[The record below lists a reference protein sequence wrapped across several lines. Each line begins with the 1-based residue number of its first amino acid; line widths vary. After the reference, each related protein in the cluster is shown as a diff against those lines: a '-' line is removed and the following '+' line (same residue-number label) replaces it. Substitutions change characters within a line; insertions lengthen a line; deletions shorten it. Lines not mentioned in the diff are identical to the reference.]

1 MLGMGRALGSLLWP
15 VQFSCLPCHALS
27 DLSQAGCSLMKQ
39 YHLLAEEAAPPA
51 QLGASCQR
59 SGNTCVQVPSLPETA
74 NQSGAVLGDKPQA
87 GQNYSQTQ
95 AAFGRVTIYF
105 FFN

>member
-1 MLGMGRALGSLLWP
+1 M
-15 VQFSCLPCHALS
+15 
-27 DLSQAGCSLMKQ
+27 
-39 YHLLAEEAAPPA
+39 
-51 QLGASCQR
+51 
-59 SGNTCVQVPSLPETA
+59 QVPSLPETA

-105 FFN
+105 FFKFKKKYLKIFILL